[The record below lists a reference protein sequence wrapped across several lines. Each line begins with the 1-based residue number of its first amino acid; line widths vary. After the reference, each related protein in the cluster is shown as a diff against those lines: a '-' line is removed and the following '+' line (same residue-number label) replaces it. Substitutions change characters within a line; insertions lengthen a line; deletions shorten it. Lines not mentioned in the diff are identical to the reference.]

1 MDSPGASC
9 RAPSLGVVPRRAE
22 ETIHSDPADA
32 CMHRSYERNMIV
44 MDAQHTVL
52 LRDTVRPLIVSPIS
66 LETCLS
72 LMSAFGS
79 SCNIAKH

>member
-9 RAPSLGVVPRRAE
+9 RALSLGVVPRRAE
-22 ETIHSDPADA
+22 ETIHSDPANASVAYSWLPSEADNWLHA
-32 CMHRSYERNMIV
+32 
-44 MDAQHTVL
+44 VL
-52 LRDTVRPLIVSPIS
+52 LRDTVRPLIASPIS

-79 SCNIAKH
+79 SCNSA